1 MKTVFGS
8 LEAYQKGNIVVID
21 DDPKNYVFSNI
32 YETAARSAPYE
43 RVCSAKNF
51 EYVIEVSRAEGQ
63 SGWYAC
69 AHDEFVVC
77 MDGEVEVHLVKLDAP
92 HAAIDMTIEGA
103 QWLDDLP
110 QGQRMMGRI
119 VLRRGHMALL
129 PAGAAYRFESAKP
142 GVIMFQTI
150 QGPAT
155 VEKWADICLA

>member
-1 MKTVFGS
+1 MNTVFGS

-32 YETAARSAPYE
+32 YETAANSEPYA

-51 EYVIEVSRAEGQ
+51 EYVIEVARTEGQ

-77 MDGEVEVHLVKLDAP
+77 MDGEVEVHLVKLDA
-92 HAAIDMTIEGA
+92 HDSVIDMSVEGA
-103 QWLDDLP
+103 QRLDDLP
-110 QGQRMMGRI
+110 DGQTMMGRI

-129 PAGAAYRFESAKP
+129 PGGAAYRFESAKP

-150 QGPAT
+150 QGPET